1 MKRKKE
7 KEHLHGE
14 DELSYVT
21 PQLFEYQDTFQ
32 MVHGELN
39 RFELAYE
46 TYGKLNESKNNAI
59 LICHALTGDHHVAGI
74 HANSERKGWW
84 NRPQ

>member
-46 TYGKLNESKNNAI
+46 TYGKLNKW
-59 LICHALTGDHHVAGI
+59 
-74 HANSERKGWW
+74 K
-84 NRPQ
+84 